1 MKNLPTQTAEIFKR
15 LSRGEFIN
23 ADSPD
28 REVRQLFTVMEEEVN
43 FELLDEYFRHLQFH
57 LERGEGYFYFSRPE
71 TRANLERKIERAY
84 EWIDLLDFFKTF
96 HTAFGSGFRFS
107 PAEILTELKTN
118 VDLENKL
125 EGLKSQTGKET
136 HADILEKVLKK
147 MRDDCFIEIENSIT
161 GQYKVLSSFSYL
173 EQLILAIHISTPEE
187 DEIPK

>member
-28 REVRQLFTVMEEEVN
+28 REVRQLFAVMEEEIN

-71 TRANLERKIERAY
+71 TRTNLERKIERAY

-96 HTAFGSGFRFS
+96 HTNFGPGFRFTQ
-107 PAEILTELKTN
+107 AEILTELKTN
-118 VDLENKL
+118 LDLENKL
-125 EGLKSQTGKET
+125 LSLKNQTGKENY
-136 HADILEKVLKK
+136 ADTLEKILKK
-147 MRDDCFIEIENSIT
+147 MRDDCFIEIENPII
-161 GQYKVLSSFSYL
+161 GQYKVLSSFLYL

-187 DEIPK
+187 DEISE